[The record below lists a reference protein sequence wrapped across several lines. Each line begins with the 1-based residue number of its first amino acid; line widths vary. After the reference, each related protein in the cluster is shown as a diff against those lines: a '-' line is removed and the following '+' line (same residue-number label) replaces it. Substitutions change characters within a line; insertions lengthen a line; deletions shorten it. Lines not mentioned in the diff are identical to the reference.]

1 MTTSGKNILII
12 EDDEFLLSL
21 AVTKLQKAGYNVES
35 AKDGEDGI
43 KKLAETKPDLL
54 ILDLMLPHIDGF
66 EILKQ
71 IKSDTKFAG
80 MRIVVFSNLGSDEDI
95 SKATK
100 LGANDYMVKS
110 SFTLDELV
118 AKIDEHLK

>member
-21 AVTKLQKAGYNVES
+21 AVTKLQKAGYNIES

-43 KKLAETKPDLL
+43 KKLAEAKPDLL

>member
-1 MTTSGKNILII
+1 M
-12 EDDEFLLSL
+12 
-21 AVTKLQKAGYNVES
+21 TKLQKAGYDVES

>member
-21 AVTKLQKAGYNVES
+21 AVTKLQKAGYDVES